1 MCRVNITY
9 TKQQRMEIRNLKT
22 LFILYCTHD
31 SIRVFWKIDLGMAKI
46 LWEFFTYIKIDSSRE
61 NLTKY

>member
-1 MCRVNITY
+1 
-9 TKQQRMEIRNLKT
+9 MEIRNLKT

-46 LWEFFTYIKIDSSRE
+46 LWEFFTYIKIDSRRE